1 MLLQK
6 NDTRVKYDLER
17 QIPDRV
23 YDGFP
28 DGSY

>member
-17 QIPDRV
+17 QIPRV